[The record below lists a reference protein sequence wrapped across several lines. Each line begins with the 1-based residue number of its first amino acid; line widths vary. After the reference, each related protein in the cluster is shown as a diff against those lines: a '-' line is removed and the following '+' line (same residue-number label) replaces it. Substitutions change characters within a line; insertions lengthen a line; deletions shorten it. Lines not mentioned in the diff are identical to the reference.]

1 MESIEE
7 RVKRLEEKQKYLEY
21 LILGLHS
28 FMQSSQQLIEGWIE
42 IKDGKEK
49 NQDQGDSKEKAEKPA
64 EAEGKEA
71 KKTGRG

>member
-42 IKDGKEK
+42 IKDGQEKRQDARDTKKKTKE
-49 NQDQGDSKEKAEKPA
+49 PA

>member
-1 MESIEE
+1 MQPTIEE

-42 IKDGKEK
+42 VKDGKEK
-49 NQDQGDSKEKAEKPA
+49 SRDAGDTKEKTEKPA
-64 EAEGKEA
+64 
-71 KKTGRG
+71 

>member
-1 MESIEE
+1 MKQTIEE

-42 IKDGKEK
+42 IEDGKEK
-49 NQDQGDSKEKAEKPA
+49 NQDQGDSKEETEKPA
-64 EAEGKEA
+64 EAEG
-71 KKTGRG
+71 

>member
-1 MESIEE
+1 MKQTIEE

-42 IKDGKEK
+42 IEDGKEK
-49 NQDQGDSKEKAEKPA
+49 NQDQGDSKEEAEKPA
-64 EAEGKEA
+64 
-71 KKTGRG
+71 

>member
-1 MESIEE
+1 MKQTIEE

-42 IKDGKEK
+42 IKDGQEK
-49 NQDQGDSKEKAEKPA
+49 SQNQGDTKEETEKPA
-64 EAEGKEA
+64 EAEG
-71 KKTGRG
+71 

>member
-1 MESIEE
+1 MQPTIEE

-42 IKDGKEK
+42 IKDGQDESQNARDTKE
-49 NQDQGDSKEKAEKPA
+49 EAEKPA
-64 EAEGKEA
+64 EAEG
-71 KKTGRG
+71 

>member
-1 MESIEE
+1 MKQTIEE

-42 IKDGKEK
+42 IKDGQEESQNARDTKEK
-49 NQDQGDSKEKAEKPA
+49 TEKPA
-64 EAEGKEA
+64 EAEG
-71 KKTGRG
+71 